1 MSNLSERSAKKLVSI
16 PYCVGGL
23 VGGAGGSR
31 IRPITLVSVSR
42 TRFDVPWFYENAKP
56 CLRRVRYA
64 SSNKSSK
71 YLGMWALGMYRDAA
85 SRAEPDVQ
93 ALALMSVSWDM
104 ALGLDGQAECRQN
117 GGTRTHEYE

>member
-1 MSNLSERSAKKLVSI
+1 M
-16 PYCVGGL
+16 GF

-71 YLGMWALGMYRDAA
+71 YLIGRYVSGWALGMY
-85 SRAEPDVQ
+85 VHV
-93 ALALMSVSWDM
+93 LAPLHREV
-104 ALGLDGQAECRQN
+104 GNFKKNFN
-117 GGTRTHEYE
+117 GVRFTSPISTTCHSQIFDKGVVRLVING

>member
-1 MSNLSERSAKKLVSI
+1 MQSI

-56 CLRRVRYA
+56 FLSAARYA

-71 YLGMWALGMYRDAA
+71 YVSGWALGI
-85 SRAEPDVQ
+85 VHV
-93 ALALMSVSWDM
+93 LAPLHREV
-104 ALGLDGQAECRQN
+104 GN
-117 GGTRTHEYE
+117 FKKKF